1 MNARI
6 LCAATAAALTG
17 LAAPAAHATSPG
29 ANGRIVFDRNDGRQ
43 TDLFT
48 ILPDGS
54 ALTRLTRTRAWEEKA
69 EWSADGLRIAFG
81 SSTPS
86 GAQGE
91 IVSMAADGS
100 DRRAVTRFGS
110 ISAAPSWAP
119 GGQLA
124 FFTLRDFA
132 PPSGNEPP
140 PPAELYSINA
150 DGTGST
156 RLTHDKQIQTDPQWS
171 PDGSTIA
178 YSQWCAVRGQP
189 GVFDLGVAAIDVAGT
204 HKRTLLPCQAR
215 RDIASFNWSPD
226 GTRLVLEYVTAS
238 PSGRTPHTRQSD
250 LAIVNADGS
259 GLRRLTRTAAL
270 ETNPVWS
277 PDGQFIA
284 FTSDRA
290 SKRRKQERN
299 GSAFELYTMRTD
311 GSAIRRLTFNHVPD
325 LHPDWQRLP
334 GD

>member
-1 MNARI
+1 MKPRI
-6 LCAATAAALTG
+6 LCAAAVAGLTG
-17 LAAPAAHATSPG
+17 LAAPPAHATFAG
-29 ANGRIVFDRNDGRQ
+29 VNGRIVFDRGDGRQ

-54 ALTRLTRTRAWEEKA
+54 GLARLTRTRAWEEKA
-69 EWSADGLRIAFG
+69 EWSSDGGRIAFG

-86 GAQGE
+86 GARSE
-91 IVSMAADGS
+91 IVSIAADGS

-132 PPSGNEPP
+132 PPAGDEPP
-140 PPAELYSINA
+140 PPAELYTI
-150 DGTGST
+150 DGTRLS
-156 RLTHDKQIQTDPQWS
+156 RLTHDKRIQTDPQWS
-171 PDGSTIA
+171 PDGATIA

-189 GVFDLGVAAIDVAGT
+189 GVFDLGVRAMDADGSHDRV
-204 HKRTLLPCQAR
+204 LMPCRAR

-226 GTRLVLEYVTAS
+226 GTRLVLEIATGS

-250 LAIVNADGS
+250 LAIVGADGS

-277 PDGQFIA
+277 PDGRLVA

-290 SKRRKQERN
+290 ASGRRQERN

-311 GSAIRRLTFNHVPD
+311 GRAVRRLTFNHVPD

-334 GD
+334 